1 MQQKKELVKLMSSIR
16 KKLKRLFEKA
26 KWQLKDVQFK
36 NSKEESMNNRKGS
49 KNKNRFNSKNR
60 E

>member
-16 KKLKRLFEKA
+16 KKLKRLFEKV